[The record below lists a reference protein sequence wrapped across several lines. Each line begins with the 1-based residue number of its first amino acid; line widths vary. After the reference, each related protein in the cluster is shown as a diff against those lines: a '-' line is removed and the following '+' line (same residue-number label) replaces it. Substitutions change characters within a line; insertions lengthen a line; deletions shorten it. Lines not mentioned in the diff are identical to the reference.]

1 MVNGIEKIIRL
12 LVLPKRNYCIALKRS
27 ANAKRGPSY
36 SDKAVAMRCV
46 RADMTS
52 MTLRVHYL
60 NDGRA
65 TVAFTLRKREYFIPV
80 ALLLRVRSLDGAHT
94 VLLGYWPLRYGEV
107 VSESCRGSSE
117 LGEGV
122 ESERGMWTSL
132 LHSAAPPRDARVSA
146 LLGVPR
152 NSPPVCLDATSC
164 RLEQSLSLSRRL
176 CLLGGVS
183 FTGAGGD
190 DGPGD
195 VRPHRGGVGR
205 GGAHNRRGP
214 HVGGG
219 VENRKCPRNTL
230 NTLLCACELS

>member
-1 MVNGIEKIIRL
+1 VVNGIEKIIRL

-107 VSESCRGSSE
+107 VSESGRGSSE

-146 LLGVPR
+146 AGCAEEQPTRVFGCHQLQARTVSLPLSPTVSLGWGFLHR
-152 NSPPVCLDATSC
+152 RWWRRRTGRCTTASWGC
-164 RLEQSLSLSRRL
+164 RSRGR
-176 CLLGGVS
+176 
-183 FTGAGGD
+183 TQPA
-190 DGPGD
+190 
-195 VRPHRGGVGR
+195 RTARGRWG
-205 GGAHNRRGP
+205 
-214 HVGGG
+214 
-219 VENRKCPRNTL
+219 
-230 NTLLCACELS
+230 